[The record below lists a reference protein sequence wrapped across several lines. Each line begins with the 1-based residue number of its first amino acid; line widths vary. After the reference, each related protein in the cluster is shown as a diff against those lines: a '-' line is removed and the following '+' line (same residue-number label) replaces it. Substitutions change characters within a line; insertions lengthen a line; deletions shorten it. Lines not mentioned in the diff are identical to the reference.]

1 MLIWRIAA
9 EFLLTKDNLA
19 RVFEIRDA
27 LCPLCKLEI
36 ESLIHLFVLCLVA
49 KAIWFN
55 SQQGVMTEALWF
67 SSALELI
74 QLFSSPPFVDC
85 LSLDQ
90 KANDFML
97 FGAIL
102 YDGI

>member
-19 RVFEIRDA
+19 RDFEIRDA

-36 ESLIHLFVLCLVA
+36 ESSIHLFVLCLVA

-55 SQQGVMTEALWF
+55 SQQG
-67 SSALELI
+67 
-74 QLFSSPPFVDC
+74 
-85 LSLDQ
+85 
-90 KANDFML
+90 
-97 FGAIL
+97 
-102 YDGI
+102 